1 MLNYG
6 GSLEQPVTDQDIG
19 IHHAQF
25 GKALKGKMDELGIRC
40 IVNAGGRTLGERVSP
55 MDFIKQEFE
64 KAR

>member
-6 GSLEQPVTDQDIG
+6 GSLDQPVTDQNIG

-25 GKALKGKMDELGIRC
+25 GKALKEKMDELGIRC

-55 MDFIKQEFE
+55 MDFIKQEFGM
-64 KAR
+64 AR